1 MPELLISEGGAEIL
15 LSESGLDELISE
27 SSIPLFPSLPGRSY
41 PSGRPNLWNTI
52 RQEAVSGQVTAIG
65 LWSAPKRR
73 YEMSFSVLRTL
84 AYQELQILEDFIDS
98 LNGGV
103 FNFYLDD
110 VDDNTAVLQ
119 PFGTGTGS
127 LNVFQLQRAQVTGG
141 FSAPIQ
147 SPRLDTVSVYVDGV
161 LAAPSSYTISPVGV
175 VTFVSSPSLGAKLTW
190 SGNYYWLCKL
200 DSDSTDFVKN
210 MYWIWELKKITATTV
225 PL

>member
-1 MPELLISEGGAEIL
+1 MAEILVSEGGAEL
-15 LSESGLDELISE
+15 LSEAGLDTLVGE
-27 SSIPLFPSLPGRSY
+27 SVIPVFPNLPGRSY
-41 PSGRPNLWNTI
+41 PSGRPNIWNTI
-52 RQEAVSGQVTAIG
+52 KQEAISGQVTAIG

-98 LNGGV
+98 MNGGV

-119 PFGTGTGS
+119 PFGVGTGALS
-127 LNVFQLQRAQVTGG
+127 VFQLQRAQVPGG

-147 SPRLDTVSVYVDGV
+147 SPRNGTITLYADGV
-161 LAAPSSYTISPVGV
+161 LIPSADYSISPVGI
-175 VTFVSSPSLGAKLTW
+175 VTFLVAPSIGVRLTW
-190 SGNYYWLCKL
+190 SGSYYWLCKF
-200 DSDSTDFVKN
+200 DDDVTQFVKN

-225 PL
+225 PV